1 MSDNNSRWEPEPA
14 ELLENNESW
23 VKHMNEHHPGHLET
37 STIRQQPRVLWIG
50 CVDSR
55 VPESVITNVLPG
67 ALFVHRNIA
76 NQFMP
81 KEFSSKDAEG
91 SPPRDLSGKA
101 ALEFA
106 VNGLEIKQ
114 VVVVGHSECGGVRRA
129 MEMAESVS
137 NVKKQEKNMAEWL
150 GPLVELAEMHQ
161 GATLEQMI
169 EENVKRQVQNVR
181 EALGDRVRGERT
193 KAVQVHGWVYDL
205 HTGYI
210 RDLQLA

>member
-1 MSDNNSRWEPEPA
+1 
-14 ELLENNESW
+14 
-23 VKHMNEHHPGHLET
+23 
-37 STIRQQPRVLWIG
+37 
-50 CVDSR
+50 
-55 VPESVITNVLPG
+55 
-67 ALFVHRNIA
+67 
-76 NQFMP
+76 
-81 KEFSSKDAEG
+81 
-91 SPPRDLSGKA
+91 
-101 ALEFA
+101 
-106 VNGLEIKQ
+106 
-114 VVVVGHSECGGVRRA
+114 
-129 MEMAESVS
+129 
-137 NVKKQEKNMAEWL
+137 MAEWL